1 LLISPFFLFS
11 KKYRLFKKNG
21 DSMIKRLLLVVAVG
35 VALSGCFMAP
45 LALIGP
51 MSSGFTT
58 ASIIQ
63 SGVTSGAGYIIK
75 QASGKSVSE
84 HVIEVIN
91 KDILQQ
97 AYAPKKSTALLIAP

>member
-1 LLISPFFLFS
+1 
-11 KKYRLFKKNG
+11 
-21 DSMIKRLLLVVAVG
+21 MIKRLLLVVALG
-35 VALSGCFMAP
+35 VTLSGCFMAP

-75 QASGKSVSE
+75 QTSGKSVSE
-84 HVIEVIN
+84 HVMEAIN

-97 AYAPKKSTALLIAP
+97 AYAPKKNTALLIAP

>member
-1 LLISPFFLFS
+1 
-11 KKYRLFKKNG
+11 
-21 DSMIKRLLLVVAVG
+21 MIKRLLLILSLGVVM
-35 VALSGCFMAP
+35 SGCFMAP

-58 ASIIQ
+58 ASIVQ
-63 SGVTSGAGYIIK
+63 SGVTTGASYIIK

-84 HVIEVIN
+84 HIMETIN

-97 AYAPKKSTALLIAP
+97 AYTPKKKYCLVDYSLKQSLNINS

>member
-1 LLISPFFLFS
+1 
-11 KKYRLFKKNG
+11 
-21 DSMIKRLLLVVAVG
+21 MIKRLLLVVALG
-35 VALSGCFMAP
+35 VTLSGCFMAP

-63 SGVTSGAGYIIK
+63 SGVTTGASYIIK
-75 QASGKSVSE
+75 QTSGKSVSE
-84 HVIEVIN
+84 HVMEAIN

-97 AYAPKKSTALLIAP
+97 AYVPEKNTALLIAP

>member
-1 LLISPFFLFS
+1 
-11 KKYRLFKKNG
+11 
-21 DSMIKRLLLVVAVG
+21 MIKRLLLVVALG
-35 VALSGCFMAP
+35 VTLSGCFMAP

-58 ASIIQ
+58 ASIVQ
-63 SGVTSGAGYIIK
+63 SGVTTGASYIIK

-84 HVIEVIN
+84 HIMETIN

-97 AYAPKKSTALLIAP
+97 AYSPKKNTALLIAP

>member
-1 LLISPFFLFS
+1 LLICPFFLFS

-21 DSMIKRLLLVVAVG
+21 DSMIKRLLLVVALG
-35 VALSGCFMAP
+35 VTLSGCFMAP

-75 QASGKSVSE
+75 QTSGKSVSE
-84 HVIEVIN
+84 HVMEAIN
-91 KDILQQ
+91 KDVLRQ
-97 AYAPKKSTALLIAP
+97 AYVPEKNTALLIAP